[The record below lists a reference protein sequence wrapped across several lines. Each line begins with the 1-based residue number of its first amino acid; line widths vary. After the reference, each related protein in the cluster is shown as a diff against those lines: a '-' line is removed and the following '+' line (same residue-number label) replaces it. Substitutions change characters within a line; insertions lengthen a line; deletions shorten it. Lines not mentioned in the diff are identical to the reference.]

1 MLKRLAVLPL
11 VCGFSLMT
19 TGRAFAQVDETTN
32 WNEYSPSFNV
42 QQRGCGV
49 VNGLVFTLTCSTGS
63 GDQRAERR
71 YATYSGSAARQFEG
85 FFRITSMGGSRI
97 SLKQTFKDAPTAGP
111 DFMMAVESGGRLYA
125 VHGPHNIAPSG
136 TATVGTT
143 VRVNTIHRIGSNHRV
158 FINGSLK
165 LTVGDEGGS
174 GYYDKFGFYRTASG
188 HGPGSVT
195 WSSVRFFIAGGTT
208 NPTPT
213 PTPTSVITPTPTP
226 TPRVTPTPTATP
238 GNDIEI
244 MLPGSAVTASTN
256 DGNTP
261 ANTVDNNLGT
271 RWSAV
276 GDGHWIKYDLGSTQA
291 LSRVRIAVYNGT
303 SRQNRFDLQVSMDNV
318 NWVNVH
324 TNILSSGTT
333 TQEESYSLGVLG
345 RWVRY
350 VGHGS
355 TDPAKPTT
363 NSLTEVS
370 IFAALDLPPTP
381 TATPVATVT
390 PTPTATPQTPPT
402 YVEVTPPGSAVTAST
417 NDGNGPANTVDNNL
431 ATRWSGNGDG
441 QWLQLDL
448 GAERTIGYVNVAVY
462 NGNSRRNNFEI
473 QVMNSGGG
481 WTTVWNGQSSGTT
494 TAEETYDFDDVN
506 ARFVRYLGHMNT
518 VNAFNSVTEVSIFA
532 VP

>member
-19 TGRAFAQVDETTN
+19 GAAFAQVDGTSWT
-32 WNEYSPSFNV
+32 EYSPSFNV

-49 VNGLVFTLTCSTGS
+49 VNGLVFTLTCSDTS
-63 GDQRAERR
+63 NDNRAERR
-71 YATYSGSAARQFEG
+71 YVTYSGSAARQFEG

-125 VHGPHNIAPSG
+125 VHGGAQIAASG

-143 VRVNTIHRIGSNHRV
+143 VRVNTIHRIGNNHRV
-158 FINGSLK
+158 FINGSLR

-188 HGPGSVT
+188 RGPGSVT
-195 WSSVRFFIAGGTT
+195 WSDVRFFIAGGTT
-208 NPTPT
+208 NPTSTPT
-213 PTPTSVITPTPTP
+213 PTPTSVVTPTPTP

-238 GNDIEI
+238 GNDIEVT
-244 MLPGSAVTASTN
+244 PAASAVTASTN

-261 ANTVDNNLGT
+261 GNTVDNNLGT

-276 GDGHWIKYDLGSTQA
+276 GDGHWIKYDLASPQPV
-291 LSRVRIAVYNGT
+291 SRVRIAVYNGT

-318 NWVNVH
+318 NWTNVH

-333 TQEESYSLGVLG
+333 TQEETYTMGVMA

-363 NSLTEVS
+363 NSLSEVS

-381 TATPVATVT
+381 TSTPTPVATVT
-390 PTPTATPQTPPT
+390 PTPTSTPVSA
-402 YVEVTPPGSAVTAST
+402 YIEVTPPASGVTAST
-417 NDGNGPANTVDNNL
+417 NDGNVPGNVVDNNL
-431 ATRWSGNGDG
+431 GTRWSANGDG

-448 GAERTIGYVNVAVY
+448 GGLHNLARMNVAVY
-462 NGNSRRNNFEI
+462 NGNTRQNSFEI
-473 QVMNSGGG
+473 QVQNNAGA
-481 WTTVWNGQSSGTT
+481 WVTVRSAQSSGTT
-494 TAEETYDFDDVN
+494 TAEESYDFPITVG
-506 ARFVRYLGHMNT
+506 RFVRYVGHMNT
-518 VNAFNSVTEVSIFA
+518 VNAFNSVTEVSIFS